1 MPMSQHDAAA
11 RLRYVSGVRT
21 RTRRAA
27 LLPSF
32 ALLTALGAVLATH
45 GVLIALWPHRPV
57 VSLAWI
63 AGIVAVRPALRRA
76 APDVLAAAWL
86 WAACAAA
93 ALAGMLAAR
102 ALGTDP
108 LIAAIGAALV
118 ARAALASMP
127 AAALAV
133 AATGVLVEA
142 LSPRAGAEIAVGAAL
157 IAAGLAFRRRP

>member
-1 MPMSQHDAAA
+1 MSMSQHDAAA

-21 RTRRAA
+21 RARRAA

-45 GVLIALWPHRPV
+45 GVLTAVWPHRPV

-63 AGIVAVRPALRRA
+63 VGIVAVRPALRRA

-93 ALAGMLAAR
+93 ALAGMLAAD

-108 LIAAIGAALV
+108 LIAAIAAALV
-118 ARAALASMP
+118 ARAALAGMP
-127 AAALAV
+127 SAALAV
-133 AATGVLVEA
+133 AVAGVVVETRS
-142 LSPRAGAEIAVGAAL
+142 LGAGAEIAAGAAL
-157 IAAGLAFRRRP
+157 IVAGLAVRRRP